1 MAKPRV
7 TDSGRRVRSEPLP
20 VEFANTLS
28 ADRGVLVEGLR
39 TPADLE
45 AWLWRHRGL
54 FPEPGLPPGDEAL
67 HVSGQQLRHARA
79 LRDSARR
86 LIAARVERKAPD
98 PWDVAHVNRA
108 SGMCQSWP
116 VLVWSDTRTP
126 DTELFCT
133 ADAVT
138 HSLGLI
144 ARALVLLLAGE
155 QGALLR
161 SCRAPGCVWF
171 FYRHHP
177 RRAWCSNGCGNRAR
191 VARHQA
197 RHHGGRGQ

>member
-7 TDSGRRVRSEPLP
+7 MGSDGRGRSEPLP

-28 ADRGVLVEGLR
+28 ADRGAPVEGLG
-39 TPADLE
+39 TPADLG
-45 AWLWRHRGL
+45 AWLRRHRSL
-54 FPEPGLPPGDEAL
+54 FPEPGLPPGDTVL
-67 HVSGQQLRHARA
+67 RVSEQQLCHARD

-86 LIAARVERKAPD
+86 LIEARIERRAPD

-116 VLVWSDTRTP
+116 VLVWPDARTP
-126 DTELFCT
+126 GAELFRT

-144 ARALVLLLAGE
+144 ARSLVLLLTGS

-161 SCRAPGCVWF
+161 SCQAPGCVLF

-177 RRAWCSNGCGNRAR
+177 RRAWCSSGCGNRAR

-197 RHHGGRGQ
+197 RHRGGHGK